1 MHKKMPLLVLSLL
14 AVATMGATIYKWVD
28 EKGVTHYSE
37 AKPPKEKVQ
46 EIQVQPTPPAG
57 TESGKPAAKSWQEQ
71 ELEFLKRHTERQEA
85 AKRQEEK
92 GEAAKREALVRKQRC
107 ILARQNLHTL
117 QMERAVYS
125 INEKGERVFLDD
137 EARAAESQRMKKEI
151 ESFCEM
157 Q

>member
-1 MHKKMPLLVLSLL
+1 MHKKMLLLVLSLL
-14 AVATMGATIYKWVD
+14 AVATLGATIYKWVD

-37 AKPPKEKVQ
+37 TQPPKQKVR

-57 TESGKPAAKSWQEQ
+57 AESGKPAAKSWQEQ
-71 ELEFLKRHTERQEA
+71 ELEFRKRHAERQEA

-92 GEAAKREALVRKQRC
+92 EAAAKREALARKQRC

-117 QMERAVYS
+117 QMQRAVYS

-137 EARAAESQRMKKEI
+137 KTRAAEIQRMKKEV
-151 ESFCEM
+151 ESFCEP

>member
-1 MHKKMPLLVLSLL
+1 MHKKILLLVLYLVTVGTL
-14 AVATMGATIYKWVD
+14 GATIYKWVD
-28 EKGVTHYSE
+28 EKGITHYSE
-37 AKPPKEKVQ
+37 TRPPKQKAQ

-57 TESGKPAAKSWQEQ
+57 AESGKPAAKSSQEQ
-71 ELEFLKRHTERQEA
+71 ELEFRKRHAERQEA

-92 GEAAKREALVRKQRC
+92 EAAAKREALARKQRC

-117 QMERAVYS
+117 QKQRSVYS

-137 EARAAESQRMKKEI
+137 ETRAAEIQRMKMEI
-151 ESFCEM
+151 ESFCEP